1 MSVSLG
7 GNEERHDYDVGR
19 KPVVAMI

>member
-19 KPVVAMI
+19 KPVVAII